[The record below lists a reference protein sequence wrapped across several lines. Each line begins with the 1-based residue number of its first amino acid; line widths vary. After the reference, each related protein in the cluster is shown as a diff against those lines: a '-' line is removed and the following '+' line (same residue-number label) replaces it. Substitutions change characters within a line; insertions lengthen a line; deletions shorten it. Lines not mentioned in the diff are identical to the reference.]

1 MEFLA
6 GIRIDSSSLFGSIK
20 VINMYQ
26 NVILEPI
33 SPQLKLSLNIENVD
47 CLFPGFML
55 GDFAVLHG
63 SSSIQSLLSSLCVRA
78 QLPYQLGGLETNV
91 LFVDGSNSFRL
102 YDVSA
107 IAQSFELDPKEVL
120 ERIFVSRAFTAYQLV
135 SLVFEQLQ
143 SVVKK
148 YNSKV
153 VILSNLVQ
161 LFLDNDV
168 PKKEAQ
174 EVFLQLTAY
183 LSKFAKRNRVIL
195 VATQPPRF
203 WSKRSRFFKEV
214 LCGRA
219 NVVASVRK
227 FKHRPYFV
235 LEKHPIFKLGKA
247 EFPSD
252 EATLA
257 DFMEA

>member
-1 MEFLA
+1 
-6 GIRIDSSSLFGSIK
+6 
-20 VINMYQ
+20 MYQ

-33 SPQLKLSLNIENVD
+33 SSQLRLSLNIENVD

-63 SSSIQSLLSSLCVRA
+63 SSAVQSLLSSLCVRA

-91 LFVDGSNSFRL
+91 LFVDGGNSFRL
-102 YDVSA
+102 YDVSTF
-107 IAQSFELDPKEVL
+107 AQACELDPKEVL
-120 ERIFVSRAFTAYQLV
+120 ARIFVSRAFTAYQLT

-143 SVVKK
+143 SVIEK
-148 YNSKV
+148 YESKL
-153 VILSNLVQ
+153 VILSNLAQ

-174 EVFLQLTAY
+174 EVFLQLTSY
-183 LSKFAKRNRVIL
+183 LSNFAKRNRVIL
-195 VATQPPRF
+195 VVTQPPRF
-203 WSKRSRFFKEV
+203 WSKSSRFFKEV

-235 LEKHPIFKLGKA
+235 LEKHPVLKLGKA